1 MSKKSLGRIMVL
13 GSRGMVGA
21 AVIRELENSPEAS
34 EVLAIHRGVADLTNQ
49 AATFDLIEKT
59 KPDWII
65 MAAAKVGG
73 IIANNDL
80 KKDFIY
86 DNLAIQLNA
95 IEGAFRAGVK
105 KLIFLG
111 SSCIYPKFASQP
123 ISESTL
129 LTGALEPTNEPYA
142 IAKIAGIKLCESYNN
157 QLGTDYRSLM
167 PTNLYGPGDNFH
179 PDHSHV
185 IPGLIR
191 RFHDAKIRGEE
202 CVSVWGTGQVR
213 REFLFV
219 NDLASAIVH
228 VMHMDKR
235 DYNNAIPSG
244 ASHINIGTGTDVS
257 IAALAN
263 KIKTTTQFPGE
274 IKFDISKPG
283 GTPQKLLD
291 VSVMRSLGWNART
304 DLEDGLSQTYSHFI
318 QDVQRRS

>member
-80 KKDFIY
+80 RKDFIY
-86 DNLAIQLNA
+86 NNLAIHLNA
-95 IEGAFRAGVK
+95 IEGAFRAGVT

-111 SSCIYPKFASQP
+111 SSCIYPKFANQP
-123 ISESTL
+123 IAERTL

-157 QLGTDYRSLM
+157 QFGTDYRSLM

-185 IPGLIR
+185 IPGLLR
-191 RFHDAKIRGEE
+191 RFHDATIRGEV
-202 CVSVWGTGQVR
+202 CVSVWGTGKVR

-219 NDLASAIVH
+219 NDLANAIVH
-228 VMHMDKR
+228 VMQMDKR
-235 DYNNAIPSG
+235 DYNNSIPYG
-244 ASHINIGTGTDVS
+244 ASHINIGTGADVS
-257 IAALAN
+257 IETLAN
-263 KIKTTTQFPGE
+263 KVKTITQFPGE
-274 IKFDISKPG
+274 IRFDISKPE

-318 QDVQRRS
+318 QNVQRGF

>member
-1 MSKKSLGRIMVL
+1 MNDRFLGRVMVL

-21 AVIRELENSPEAS
+21 AVIRELGKSPKVS
-34 EVLAIHRGVADLTNQ
+34 EILKIHREVVDLTNQ
-49 AATFDLIEKT
+49 AATFNLIEKT
-59 KPDWII
+59 KPNWII

-73 IIANNDL
+73 IVANNDL

-86 DNLAIQLNA
+86 DNLAIQLNV
-95 IEGAFRAGVK
+95 IEGACRAGVT

-111 SSCIYPKFASQP
+111 SSCIYPKLASQP
-123 ISESTL
+123 ISESAL
-129 LTGALEPTNEPYA
+129 LTGTLEPTNEPYA

-191 RFHDAKIRGEE
+191 RFHNAKNRGEE
-202 CVSVWGTGQVR
+202 SVSVWGTGQVR

-219 NDLASAIVH
+219 DDLAKAIVH
-228 VMHMDKR
+228 VMNLDKR
-235 DYNNAIPSG
+235 AFEDAIPSG
-244 ASHINIGTGTDVS
+244 ASHINIGTGEDLS
-257 IAALAN
+257 IEALAN
-263 KIKTTTQFPGE
+263 KIRNVTQFPGE
-274 IKFDISKPG
+274 IEFDISKPD

-291 VSVMRSLGWNART
+291 VSVMRGLGWYAQT
-304 DLEDGLSQTYSHFI
+304 DLEDGLLQTYDHFTQNI
-318 QDVQRRS
+318 PYRS